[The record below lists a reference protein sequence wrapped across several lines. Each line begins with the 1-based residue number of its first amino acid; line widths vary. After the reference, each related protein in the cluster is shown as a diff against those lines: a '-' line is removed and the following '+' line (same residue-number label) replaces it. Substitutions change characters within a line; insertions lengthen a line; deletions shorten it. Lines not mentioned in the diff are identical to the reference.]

1 MPHAANAESQDGT
14 VNYGMEG
21 MDRVEGRREA
31 IGMRPGW
38 SMGVEGLSTVVRI
51 LPPDQFDM
59 IMEAEIQSGHHMHHM
74 EKMKP

>member
-1 MPHAANAESQDGT
+1 
-14 VNYGMEG
+14 MEG

-51 LPPDQFDM
+51 LPPEQFDT
-59 IMEAEIQSGHHMHHM
+59 IMDSENHSGHQMHDT
-74 EKMKP
+74 EKMN